1 VDPQYI
7 SLATLVQNAQVYERM
22 PVPLQ
27 KGLQNSVWLTL
38 ILGIAILPILYFV
51 PPLLHP
57 VSDQGFFFFT
67 AGIINW
73 LFRLA
78 QGISGFLF
86 WAVFVSLYLV
96 IIVLIVTAGLKQP
109 AMRIV
114 HFLAY
119 VSALPTGVTAVSL
132 AIMLALFLAI
142 TVFMIIV
149 WILII
154 VFAFYVLSFV
164 LKSFSGE

>member
-86 WAVFVSLYLV
+86 WAIFFSLCLV
-96 IIVLIVTAGLKQP
+96 IIVLIATAGLKQP

-119 VSALPTGVTAVSL
+119 FSALPTGITVVSFAFIL
-132 AIMLALFLAI
+132 LLFLAI

-154 VFAFYVLSFV
+154 AFAIYILGLV
-164 LKSFSGE
+164 LKSFLGE